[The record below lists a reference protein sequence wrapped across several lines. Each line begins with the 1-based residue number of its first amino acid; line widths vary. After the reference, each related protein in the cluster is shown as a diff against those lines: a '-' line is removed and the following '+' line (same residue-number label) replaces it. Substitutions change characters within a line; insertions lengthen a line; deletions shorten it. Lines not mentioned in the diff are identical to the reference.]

1 MKHVKTKNRVVREVS
16 DKHTMNIRV
25 LFSLVF
31 LIVIT
36 FTVSAQTAVWQW
48 AVPVRNFAKQPKN
61 PDAKAYLWI
70 PEKCKHVK
78 AVLVA
83 QHNMEEISI
92 MEDENF
98 RIKMAELAFGTVI
111 GIIVVGTKIIIVFIQ
126 IISQTLTNFLNAL
139 PVIFFLF

>member
-1 MKHVKTKNRVVREVS
+1 MKHVKTRNRVVREVS

-48 AVPVRNFAKQPKN
+48 AVPVRNFAK
-61 PDAKAYLWI
+61 
-70 PEKCKHVK
+70 CKHVK

-98 RIKMAELAFGTVI
+98 RIKMAELDVA
-111 GIIVVGTKIIIVFIQ
+111 Q
-126 IISQTLTNFLNAL
+126 IWVCPSFNHGFDFTDGAWETLEGFL
-139 PVIFFLF
+139 

>member
-1 MKHVKTKNRVVREVS
+1 MKHVKTRNRVVREVS

-25 LFSLVF
+25 LFSLIF

-98 RIKMAELAFGTVI
+98 RIMAGAYWRGDSKNEMLQRIYGTAF
-111 GIIVVGTKIIIVFIQ
+111 
-126 IISQTLTNFLNAL
+126 AMHDY
-139 PVIFFLF
+139 

>member
-83 QHNMEEISI
+83 QHNIDIFTFPIRRNDYFPTIGTYMVVLHRYYG
-92 MEDENF
+92 
-98 RIKMAELAFGTVI
+98 RIILTPAF
-111 GIIVVGTKIIIVFIQ
+111 
-126 IISQTLTNFLNAL
+126 
-139 PVIFFLF
+139 P

>member
-1 MKHVKTKNRVVREVS
+1 MKHVKTRNRVVREVS

-98 RIKMAELAFGTVI
+98 RIKMAELDVA
-111 GIIVVGTKIIIVFIQ
+111 Q
-126 IISQTLTNFLNAL
+126 IWVCPSFNHGFDVTDGAWET
-139 PVIFFLF
+139 

>member
-1 MKHVKTKNRVVREVS
+1 MKHVKTRNRVVREVS

-61 PDAKAYLWI
+61 PVYGYQRN
-70 PEKCKHVK
+70 V
-78 AVLVA
+78 
-83 QHNMEEISI
+83 N
-92 MEDENF
+92 
-98 RIKMAELAFGTVI
+98 T
-111 GIIVVGTKIIIVFIQ
+111 
-126 IISQTLTNFLNAL
+126 
-139 PVIFFLF
+139 

>member
-1 MKHVKTKNRVVREVS
+1 MKHVKTRNRVVRKVS

-31 LIVIT
+31 FIVIT

-98 RIKMAELAFGTVI
+98 RIKMAELDVA
-111 GIIVVGTKIIIVFIQ
+111 Q
-126 IISQTLTNFLNAL
+126 IW
-139 PVIFFLF
+139 V